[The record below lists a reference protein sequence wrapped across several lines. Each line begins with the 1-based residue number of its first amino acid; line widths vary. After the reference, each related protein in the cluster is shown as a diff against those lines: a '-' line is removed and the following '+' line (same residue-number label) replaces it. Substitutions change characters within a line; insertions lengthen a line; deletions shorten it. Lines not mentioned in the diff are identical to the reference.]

1 MKTIISIKVRKLADL
16 IEKGIGLDDV
26 DIRSMHDKGPQ
37 LIRTINKNISAKKDA
52 LEDVI
57 PEDMRTLLAF
67 VVYKR
72 ENLALGP
79 SDDPNDEDAAKILH
93 GDVYKNLED
102 KKTIEALKKALK
114 KQLMKAGLNI
124 KKEE

>member
-26 DIRSMHDKGPQ
+26 DIRSMHGKGPQ
-37 LIRTINKNISAKKDA
+37 LIRTINKNISDKKDA
-52 LEDVI
+52 LDNVI